1 MTKLIG
7 VFIVMV
13 FLFVGWK
20 IYLYYDDIQNEA
32 DLKKKQQDAE
42 LNIPPE
48 SLQGVP
54 YQLQSSLDKAYKR
67 GGVGLGEWLKAYG
80 TQAQD
85 PRKAWIELDYCVA
98 LSQSNPAEAKRI
110 FNDVKQRTPTN
121 SIVVYRR
128 VKQLE
133 KTYQ

>member
-7 VFIVMV
+7 VFIVLI

-20 IYLYYDDIQNEA
+20 VYLYYDDIQNEA
-32 DLKKKQQDAE
+32 DLKRKEQEAK
-42 LNIPPE
+42 LNVAPE
-48 SLQGVP
+48 TLQGVP
-54 YQLQSSLDKAYKR
+54 WQLLDPLTAAYKK
-67 GGVGLGEWLKAYG
+67 GAAGLGEFLKTHG
-80 TQAQD
+80 NELQD
-85 PRKAWIELDYCVA
+85 PRKAWVELDYCVA

-110 FNDVKQRTPTN
+110 FSGVKQRTPTN
-121 SIVVYRR
+121 SIVIYHR